1 MNEYLLE
8 AREEL
13 KRLEHIIYVSLK
25 YTRTVDVILNA
36 VHRLM
41 STYDWIIEAFLEEA
55 KKKGTIEAL
64 PKTPPLRKKKLE
76 ELYPDDKEM
85 LKYLAFYAF
94 LKTVLSSTHTKREE
108 YRRHVAL
115 VVELNNTDVE
125 INIDNLLN
133 CERFVHQFF
142 NYAWEKIVGK
152 REED

>member
-1 MNEYLLE
+1 MNDYLLE

>member
-1 MNEYLLE
+1 MNDYLLE

-64 PKTPPLRKKKLE
+64 PTTPPLRKKKLE

>member
-1 MNEYLLE
+1 MNDYLLE

-94 LKTVLSSTHTKREE
+94 LKKVLSSTHTKREE

-115 VVELNNTDVE
+115 VVELNNTDLQ

-142 NYAWEKIVGK
+142 NYAWEKI
-152 REED
+152 